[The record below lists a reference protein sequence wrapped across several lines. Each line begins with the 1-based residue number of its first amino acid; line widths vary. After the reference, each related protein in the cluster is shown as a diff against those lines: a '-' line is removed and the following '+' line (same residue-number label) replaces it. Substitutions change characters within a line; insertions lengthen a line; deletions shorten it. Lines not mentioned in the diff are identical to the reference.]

1 MKSPIYTEID
11 LVKTELEP
19 GLTCWQCPESGGNW
33 VPAPAYWQWHSTLPV
48 QLKAHGVGI
57 TDTPVN
63 TPHTDELLA
72 RPALLC
78 PETHCILV
86 RYKVGGLGI
95 FIERSPVSGGIWLDA
110 GEWNLLKEN
119 TLHASLH
126 EIFTTSYQK
135 RILREEAHQH
145 LMEKFHSDL
154 GEEVADTLGEL
165 ADWLKT
171 HPKKRRIIGWL
182 HEQLALDEDDFPP
195 QHEYEPVRETSAPLG
210 QSEHTVI
217 TSEEQAS

>member
-11 LVKTELEP
+11 LVQTELEP
-19 GLTCWQCPESGGNW
+19 GLTSWRCPESGGNW
-33 VPAPAYWQWHSTLPV
+33 IPAPAYWQWHSSLSHE
-48 QLKAHGVGI
+48 LKGYGNDSKENMSA
-57 TDTPVN
+57 
-63 TPHTDELLA
+63 PHTEALKQ

-78 PETHCILV
+78 PESNCILV

-95 FIERSPVSGGIWLDA
+95 FIERSPISGGIWLDA

-119 TLHASLH
+119 TIHAHLH

-145 LMEKFHSDL
+145 MMEKFYDDL
-154 GEEVADTLGEL
+154 GEDVADSLSEL
-165 ADWLKT
+165 ADWLKE

-182 HEQLALDEDDFPP
+182 HEQLALNEHDCPSKKDF
-195 QHEYEPVRETSAPLG
+195 QPVRET
-210 QSEHTVI
+210 
-217 TSEEQAS
+217 TSLLVENAHLAFASKEQAS